1 MAVTPT
7 NDTVSYTDSAG
18 KTQQAQGVVVLA
30 GGSGGGGTADTV
42 AVSNLRDLQVLPVAI
57 NRSGSIT
64 AGGTSQSLAALN
76 ANRTHLFIQNI
87 SDGDLWMSEYGA
99 AAVDGSGSYRIAP
112 GLAARVLTRN
122 AITIVGAATG
132 QKFTATETN

>member
-1 MAVTPT
+1 MAATPI
-7 NDTVSYTDSAG
+7 NDTVTYTDSAG
-18 KTQQAQGVVVLA
+18 NVQQALGVVLLA
-30 GGSGGGGTADTV
+30 GGGGGGTIGDTV
-42 AVSNLRDLQVLPVAI
+42 EVSNLNQLKLLPVAI

-64 AGGTSQSLAALN
+64 AGGTSQTLAALN

-87 SDGDLWMSEYGA
+87 SDGDLWMSEYGP